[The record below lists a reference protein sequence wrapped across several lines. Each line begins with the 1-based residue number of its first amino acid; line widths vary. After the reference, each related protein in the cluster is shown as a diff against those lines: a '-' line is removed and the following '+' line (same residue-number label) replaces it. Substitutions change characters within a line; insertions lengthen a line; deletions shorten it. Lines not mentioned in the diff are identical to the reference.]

1 MSLITAGSISL
12 DSTFN
17 VPFLVESLGTG
28 IVRGIDAAARLL
40 YVATTADRA
49 LLSTVNCLLAGAPS
63 LPESVLLEAAAAGNR
78 RKTSA
83 TIKPPL
89 PYVAVGPVDPLDM
102 PWQRSHQYGK
112 HSF

>member
-1 MSLITAGSISL
+1 
-12 DSTFN
+12 
-17 VPFLVESLGTG
+17 
-28 IVRGIDAAARLL
+28 
-40 YVATTADRA
+40 VATTAERD
-49 LLSTVNCLLAGAPS
+49 LLNTVNCLLAGAPS
-63 LPESVLLEAAAAGNR
+63 LPESVLLEAAAAAGNR

-83 TIKPPL
+83 TTIKPPL

>member
-1 MSLITAGSISL
+1 
-12 DSTFN
+12 
-17 VPFLVESLGTG
+17 VESLGTG
-28 IVRGIDAAARLL
+28 IVRGVDAAARIL

-49 LLSTVNCLLAGAPS
+49 LLNTVNCLLAGAPS
-63 LPESVLLEAAAAGNR
+63 LPESVLLEAAAAAAGNR

-83 TIKPPL
+83 TIIKPPL

>member
-1 MSLITAGSISL
+1 M
-12 DSTFN
+12 
-17 VPFLVESLGTG
+17 ESLGTG

-63 LPESVLLEAAAAGNR
+63 LPESVLLEAAAAAAGNR
-78 RKTSA
+78 QKTSA
-83 TIKPPL
+83 TIIKPPL

>member
-1 MSLITAGSISL
+1 
-12 DSTFN
+12 
-17 VPFLVESLGTG
+17 VESLGTG
-28 IVRGIDAAARLL
+28 IVRGIDAAARIL

-49 LLSTVNCLLAGAPS
+49 LLNTVNCLLSGALS
-63 LPESVLLEAAAAGNR
+63 LPESVLLEAAAAGSR
-78 RKTSA
+78 RKTSAA

-89 PYVAVGPVDPLDM
+89 PYVAEGPVDPLDM